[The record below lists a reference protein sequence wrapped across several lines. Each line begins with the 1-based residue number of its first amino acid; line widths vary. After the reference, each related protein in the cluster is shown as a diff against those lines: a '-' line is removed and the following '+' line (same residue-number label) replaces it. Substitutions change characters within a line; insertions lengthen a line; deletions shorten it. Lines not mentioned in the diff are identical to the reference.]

1 MVRSV
6 VHVHVLD
13 DATSET
19 VLGEHAFYHLYKE
32 GMIAGLDVLVEGL
45 LHHDLGG
52 RYTLSAGIAGVREVL
67 AVGPLVAGELHFVGV
82 DDDYVVTAL
91 DVG

>member
-1 MVRSV
+1 MLASV
-6 VHVHVLD
+6 EDMEVGELGR
-13 DATSET
+13 AELC
-19 VLGEHAFYHLYKE
+19 LGEHAFYHLYKE